1 MVTAP
6 ATLRAS
12 LEAHNDTFEAL
23 LKLIPAKYY
32 VVRDQTEE
40 QESVKKYVHRLSV
53 LPKELTFQ
61 QLDPANNTAT
71 ITDLD
76 AENESDH
83 DEVIPMPSFGGI
95 AQLKEK
101 LHARM
106 LQLRHGGRAN
116 ESTGDGGR
124 DELLEERRA
133 QRAAMRER
141 RRRETR
147 EKIRREEEAKGR
159 KGKGKDHLTP
169 KEKRDKGHLT
179 KVRSHERA
187 LTIQILTMS
196 EQTQLLVSDESSRM
210 ESLATVTF
218 SSLAG
223 SSTTPKKAQH
233 LKTMTN
239 PQQALDQL
247 VTRKER
253 LATLPEEKQR
263 AIAEREQWEKA
274 EARMEGIKVHDDEAR
289 LKKAV
294 KRKEKGKEKSKK
306 EWDGRKEQLQQAMAA
321 KQKKR
326 TDNIAMRNERRND
339 KRKGIG
345 KSKTKTKAR
354 PGFEGKAYGKGKIS
368 KGK

>member
-40 QESVKKYVHRLSV
+40 QTSRYHKHSKNKKAPKQAVKEATRIGKRE
-53 LPKELTFQ
+53 K
-61 QLDPANNTAT
+61 LDPANNTAA

-179 KVRSHERA
+179 K
-187 LTIQILTMS
+187 
-196 EQTQLLVSDESSRM
+196 TQLLVSDESSRM